1 MSGPFQ
7 LMTSASLSHTAFHSC
22 GSQPSAAPPI
32 VRSVFSHDERGQ
44 SLEAHPLDRDAVG
57 IGEREEPAA
66 ERPEKGASALR
77 VRGRE
82 PRHPDVGLLEDGQDA
97 FTRVEHPRALARVR
111 VEAHDQEVEVGEPLC
126 DGALLAV
133 DGRELEIARGVA
145 RHGGRR

>member
-7 LMTSASLSHTAFHSC
+7 LMTSASLSHSGLPLLGVPAL
-22 GSQPSAAPPI
+22 GSAADRQIGLQP
-32 VRSVFSHDERGQ
+32 HERGEP
-44 SLEAHPLDRDAVG
+44 LEAHPLDRDAVG
-57 IGEREEPAA
+57 IGEGEEPAA

-82 PRHPDVGLLEDGQDA
+82 PRHPDVGLLEDRQDA
-97 FTRVEHPRALARVR
+97 LTRVEHPRALARVR